1 LRPDRDVLRGWAAS
15 AGEPVDASSVLFAAR
30 RLAGVR
36 TPEGASWE
44 SRRASEELGAE
55 ELAASGMDLLA
66 GADLG
71 MGTVA
76 EEPGRHGQHGHVD
89 DPAGPR
95 AARCG
100 RDARGF
106 RAAGS
111 AAAELDGLDDEKQD

>member
-1 LRPDRDVLRGWAAS
+1 
-15 AGEPVDASSVLFAAR
+15 
-30 RLAGVR
+30 
-36 TPEGASWE
+36 
-44 SRRASEELGAE
+44 
-55 ELAASGMDLLA
+55 MDLLS

-76 EEPGRHGQHGHVD
+76 ENPAATVSMALLMIPPARGR
-89 DPAGPR
+89 P
-95 AARCG
+95 RCG

>member
-1 LRPDRDVLRGWAAS
+1 MA
-15 AGEPVDASSVLFAAR
+15 
-30 RLAGVR
+30 
-36 TPEGASWE
+36 
-44 SRRASEELGAE
+44 SRRTKQTGPVGPGGEQGDGEGQGGQPAD

-95 AARCG
+95 ETRCG

-106 RAAGS
+106 RVAGS